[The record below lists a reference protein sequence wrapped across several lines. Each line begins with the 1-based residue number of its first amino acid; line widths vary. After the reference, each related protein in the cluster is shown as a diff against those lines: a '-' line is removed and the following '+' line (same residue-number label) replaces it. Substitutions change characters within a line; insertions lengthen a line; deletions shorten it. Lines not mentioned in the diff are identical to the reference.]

1 MTLHPPG
8 GGHKGINIST
18 VCVFASSSSLIDK
31 RYVEAAAELGSLFA
45 RSGIKVIYGGG
56 GIGLM
61 GVLADAVIENGGSIT
76 GVIPSFMND
85 EGWGNPLIKDMIVTT
100 DMGDRKKNMFARADA
115 VVALP
120 GGIGT
125 LEELSEAITLKQLG
139 LFKGP
144 VVILNTLNFYKS
156 LIEFLEHMVNGNFL
170 RSEHKGM
177 WEIAD
182 TPEEVITAL
191 SNNKGWIDNPREIA
205 KI

>member
-1 MTLHPPG
+1 M
-8 GGHKGINIST
+8 T
-18 VCVFASSSSLIDK
+18 VCVFASSSSRIDPK
-31 RYVEAAAELGSLFA
+31 YIQAAAELGSLLA
-45 RSGIKVIYGGG
+45 RSGMKVIYGGG

-61 GVLADAVIENGGSIT
+61 GALADAVIENGGSIT

-85 EGWGNPLIKDMIVTT
+85 EGWGHPHVNEMIVTS

-125 LEELSEAITLKQLG
+125 LEELTEAITLKQLG
-139 LFKGP
+139 LFRGP

-156 LIEFLEHMVNGNFL
+156 LIDFLEHMVSGNFM
-170 RSEHKGM
+170 RSEHKDM
-177 WEIAD
+177 WVIAV
-182 TPEEVITAL
+182 TPEEVLNAL
-191 SNNKGWIDNPREIA
+191 ANDKGWIDDPRRIA

>member
-1 MTLHPPG
+1 M
-8 GGHKGINIST
+8 T
-18 VCVFASSSSLIDK
+18 VCVFASSSSRIDNK
-31 RYVEAAAELGSLFA
+31 YVEAAAELGSLFA
-45 RSGIKVIYGGG
+45 RSKMNVIYGGG

-85 EGWGNPLIKDMIVTT
+85 EGWGHPHVNEMIVTS
-100 DMGDRKKNMFARADA
+100 DMGDRKKKMFARADA

-125 LEELSEAITLKQLG
+125 LEELTEAITLKQLG

-144 VVILNTLNFYKS
+144 VVILNTLDFYKS
-156 LIEFLEHMVNGNFL
+156 LIDFLEHMVAGKFL
-170 RSEHKGM
+170 RKEHKGM
-177 WEIAD
+177 WVIAN
-182 TPEEVITAL
+182 TPQEALNAL
-191 SNNKGWIDNPREIA
+191 SNDIGWIDDPRKIA